1 MDCRRV
7 RACLQGVMPWGSG
20 EHICC
25 LPHNIPA
32 ACCEVISG
40 LRSPPPTP
48 PAPPPYPL
56 AALGCYR
63 ANLRVRRSRVTW
75 ASAWQSSAILAQ
87 WRGVLTGRFACGVAC
102 LNFGVL
108 CMLEYNTKPNSE
120 MVQMFFIFLLCS
132 NLTKIR
138 HQAPF

>member
-20 EHICC
+20 EYICC
-25 LPHNIPA
+25 LPHNIPTT
-32 ACCEVISG
+32 CCEVISG

-63 ANLRVRRSRVTW
+63 AYLRVRRSRVTW

-87 WRGVLTGRFACGVAC
+87 WRGVLTGRFACGRQKPRFFMLAEAAC
-102 LNFGVL
+102 CFV
-108 CMLEYNTKPNSE
+108 CPMMLIEKTRLPDFE
-120 MVQMFFIFLLCS
+120 CVI
-132 NLTKIR
+132 
-138 HQAPF
+138 H